1 MSSYLLLR
9 NNEESGPF
17 TIEEIKGMS
26 LKTYDLLW
34 VVGKSAAWRYPGE
47 INELKS
53 FAPPLPEQI
62 INSNLKKPGIE
73 VTSIV
78 TSNIKK
84 TDSSDERIRENSSL
98 RVAAQKS
105 VYVNHPSKKEQPYLR
120 SDRIL
125 FDMDFSE
132 PLRRDP
138 TYGFSDTQ
146 NKKSNPSVQFSAKII
161 WVSTIILLFGAGLL
175 TGFFISDRRKFFST
189 DANPPQD
196 SHAAQPSLVN
206 SKKEILPVVT
216 LNTQNDKLKEENP
229 TVADHDNVS
238 GVVSRRVSGI
248 TSKKNL
254 KNDAVKKDS
263 AIRQADDLSS
273 LKLNDSL
280 KQMAVN
286 KSEILYQ
293 KIKAHPENY
302 INLVTGRYTT
312 GVFGG
317 ISSFLV
323 TVTNNSPLTIN
334 QVVVGIDYIQTN
346 QKVYKTETIT
356 FSDLEPGETA
366 TMKAPKS
373 PRGVKIAT
381 RINLVNSRQWD
392 AGTSN

>member
-9 NNEESGPF
+9 NNVESGPF

-53 FAPPLPEQI
+53 FAPPLPEQL

-73 VTSIV
+73 VSSMV

-84 TDSSDERIRENSSL
+84 TDSSDERNRENSSL

-105 VYVNHPSKKEQPYLR
+105 VYVNHPSKKEQANLR
-120 SDRIL
+120 SDHIL

-132 PLRRDP
+132 PLRPDP
-138 TYGFSDTQ
+138 TYSFSERQ
-146 NKKSNPSVQFSAKII
+146 NKKSNPSLHFSAKII
-161 WVSTIILLFGAGLL
+161 WISTIILLFGAGLL

-189 DANPPQD
+189 DANPPQNN
-196 SHAAQPSLVN
+196 HAAQTPLVN
-206 SKKEILPVVT
+206 SKKEIPTVVT
-216 LNTQNDKLKEENP
+216 KNTQDDIPKEENP
-229 TVADHDNVS
+229 TISDHDKVS
-238 GVVSRRVSGI
+238 GVVSRKVSGI
-248 TSKKNL
+248 TGKKTV

-263 AIRQADDLSS
+263 AVRQPVDLSS
-273 LKLNDSL
+273 FKLNDSL
-280 KQMAVN
+280 KQMAAN
-286 KSEILYQ
+286 KAEILYQ

-302 INLVTGRYTT
+302 INLVTGRYST

-323 TVTNNSPLTIN
+323 TVTNNSTLTMN
-334 QVVVGIDYIQTN
+334 QVVVSVDYIQSN
-346 QKVYKTETIT
+346 EKVYKTESLT
-356 FSDLEPGETA
+356 FNDLEPGETV
-366 TMKAPKS
+366 TLKAPKS
-373 PRGVKIAT
+373 PRGIKIMT
-381 RINLVNSRQWD
+381 RINLVNNRQFD
-392 AGTSN
+392 AVTPN